1 MPDLSHLKVGD
12 QVAIPQNI
20 VGWGVYPNIDY
31 AILTIERETNTLFI
45 LNNGKKIKKETG
57 VKYGK
62 SSSYSFIQAEPV
74 TVEIIQKVIEQKA
87 ARELAIAADKVID
100 KIKEKRRY
108 ILNNTELAKALIEYG
123 EKYLKSEQ
131 KK

>member
-1 MPDLSHLKVGD
+1 MPNLNHLKVGD
-12 QVAIPQNI
+12 RVAIPQDI
-20 VGWGVYPNIDY
+20 TGWSSLPNIDY
-31 AILTIERETNTLFI
+31 RIVEIERETKTLFI
-45 LNNGKKIKKETG
+45 LKDGEKITKENGTTWG
-57 VKYGK
+57 
-62 SSSYSFIQAEPV
+62 SDSWTQAEPV

-131 KK
+131 EK

>member
-12 QVAIPQNI
+12 QVAIPQDI
-20 VGWGVYPNIDY
+20 VGWGAYPNIDY

-57 VKYGK
+57 LEYGR
-62 SSSYSFIQAEPV
+62 SSSYSYIHAEPV

-100 KIKEKRRY
+100 KIKDQRRY
-108 ILNNTELAKALIEYG
+108 IINDTELAKALIEYG
-123 EKYLKSEQ
+123 EKYLKSE
-131 KK
+131 